1 MTEFQREIISHLK
14 HFDVVSFDVFDT
26 LLLRPTMSPSDV
38 FHIIEQET
46 GSDGF
51 ASARIK
57 AAKKSFDTARSAG
70 REERTLHEIY
80 QLMPQRFLE
89 LEECEKSVE
98 SRLLVANP
106 EVLYVFNEA
115 KRQGKRIII
124 SSDMYLPKE
133 FIAEVLKK
141 NGISGWDAFYLSC
154 ELGARKT
161 SGKLWEILI
170 DMEKVEPS
178 RILHIGDALDADF
191 NAPRHHGIVSYQYE
205 KVIDRFVHENPWTPA
220 FLGKKSTLLRR
231 NIVGSVAVAAHMY
244 SICNDDVGFR
254 QWFASVYLSVIGYS
268 YSHFVV
274 DDARLR
280 GINKLLMIARD
291 GYNIEPIL
299 NLIAPE
305 IETRYVYAPRKDYL
319 VIAQNFMDNSY
330 ESSRKFW
337 RRKKRAKYEHRKIFV
352 DLLVKHCEANGIELD
367 MGDVAVF
374 LKGGAPS
381 CRLQKEMDAF
391 SAVVK
396 DEFSR
401 YFDLLKISK
410 EDKVGCVDI
419 TSVRGTAHRFLSMFS
434 PTPIHAY
441 YYFCN
446 TGRDSDWNFDNS
458 SAFIVGAPTL
468 CRDSG
473 MVEYFFSAPT
483 AAIAAVRNLEPI
495 YDDGCSF
502 SAQIKKEVVL
512 SVRAPIIHACALY
525 KRWGILDG
533 VDALAVTD
541 YKEAV
546 LLWVHSNCR
555 SKFSFVQESYGVSNR
570 LICTPFDTLT
580 GGWRQLRLCGR
591 VILSCQIFVKG
602 LSRYMLVKLF
612 NKIPILKLNIGRN
625 FPSRNRLKRLF
636 GN

>member
-1 MTEFQREIISHLK
+1 MCHLK
-14 HFDVVSFDVFDT
+14 HFDVVSFDIFDT

-154 ELGARKT
+154 ELCARKA
-161 SGKLWEILI
+161 SGKLWDIVI
-170 DMEKVEPS
+170 DREKVEPS

-191 NAPRHHGIVSYQYE
+191 NAARHRGIVAHQYE
-205 KVIDRFVHENPWTPA
+205 KVIDRFAHKNPWLQT
-220 FLGKKSTLLRR
+220 FLGKKPTLLRR
-231 NIVGSVAVAAHMY
+231 NVVGSIAVAAHVY
-244 SICNDDVGFR
+244 CLGEKDVGFW
-254 QWFASVYLSVIGYS
+254 QWFACVYLSIIGYS
-268 YSHFVV
+268 YARFIV
-274 DDARLR
+274 DDARSR

-291 GYNIEPIL
+291 GYNIEPIV

-305 IETRYVYAPRKDYL
+305 IETKYVYAPRKDYL
-319 VIAQNFMDNSY
+319 VVAQNFMDNSY
-330 ESSRKFW
+330 ESNRKFG
-337 RRKKRAKYEHRKIFV
+337 RRKKKAKYEHRKIFI
-352 DLLVKHCEANGIELD
+352 DSLVKHCETNGIELD
-367 MGDVAVF
+367 MGDVSAF
-374 LKGGAPS
+374 INGGEPS
-381 CRLQKEMDAF
+381 DRLQKRMDAY
-391 SAVVK
+391 SAVIR
-396 DEFSR
+396 DEFRR
-401 YFDLLKISK
+401 YFASLKISK
-410 EDKVGCVDI
+410 DDKVGCVDI

-446 TGRDSDWNFDNS
+446 AGRDSDWNFENS

-483 AAIAAVRNLEPI
+483 SAIAAIRNLEPI
-495 YDDGCSF
+495 YDDDQSSF
-502 SAQIKKEVVL
+502 YAQYKSEVVS
-512 SVRAPIIHACALY
+512 SVRAPIVHACTLY

-533 VDALAVTD
+533 VDALTVTD

-546 LLWVHSNCR
+546 LLWVHSNFR

-570 LICTPFDTLT
+570 LISTPFETLI
-580 GGWRQLRLCGR
+580 GGRRKFGFR
-591 VILSCQIFVKG
+591 GHVILSCQIFVKG
-602 LSRYMLVKLF
+602 LSRYVLVKLF
-612 NKIPILKLNIGRN
+612 GRIPVLKIKIGRN
-625 FPSRNRLKRLF
+625 FPSRNRLKNLF
-636 GN
+636 RN